1 MMTSIYTIRTMSPN
15 DLRVAIDWAASE
27 GWNPG
32 LHDQDCFYAAD
43 PHGFLIGELNGEP
56 IATISAVKYGVG
68 FGFIGLYIVK
78 PDYRGKGY
86 GIQIWNAALN
96 YLADRNI
103 GLDGVVAQQGNYQK
117 SGFQLAYRN
126 MRFVGTSKGN
136 LSQSLHVMN
145 LSDIPFAAIAE
156 YDQAVFP
163 AKRDHFLQKW
173 IQQPDSVAL
182 GILENGKMRGYG
194 VIRACRLGY
203 KIGPLNADHFELADE
218 LFRALLAKIPA
229 GSTIYLD
236 IPEPNAQALELAQ
249 KYGLQMV
256 FETAR
261 MYTGAFP
268 ALSLEKMFGITS
280 FELG

>member
-1 MMTSIYTIRTMSPN
+1 MTLIYTIRTMSPD
-15 DLRVAIDWAASE
+15 DLHVAIDWAASE

-32 LHDQDCFYAAD
+32 LHDQDCFYVAD
-43 PHGFLIGELNGEP
+43 PQGFLIGELNGEP
-56 IATISAVKYGVG
+56 IATISAVKYGAG

-78 PDYRGKGY
+78 PAYRGKGY

-96 YLADRNI
+96 YLAGRNI
-103 GLDGVVAQQGNYQK
+103 GLDGVVAQQRNYQK
-117 SGFQLAYRN
+117 SGFRLAYRN
-126 MRFVGTSKGN
+126 IRFAGTSKAN
-136 LSQSLHVMN
+136 LTHSSN
-145 LSDIPFAAIAE
+145 LVALADIPFAAIAE
-156 YDQAVFP
+156 YDRAFFP
-163 AKRDHFLQKW
+163 ERRDHFLRKW
-173 IQQPDSVAL
+173 IRQPDSVAL
-182 GILENGKMRGYG
+182 GMVENGKVRGYG

-218 LFRALLAKIPA
+218 LFGALLAKIPA

-249 KYGLQMV
+249 KYLHMV

-268 ALSLEKMFGITS
+268 ALSLDKMFGITS